1 MNDEILQ
8 SQNGTPDLKIT
19 PELMMYLSSI
29 ATWAKF
35 LAIVGFVVVGLLVV
49 IAICVGAFMSS
60 MNDLYGAMS
69 GVSLTIIYLIIA
81 VIYFFPVMFGYKF
94 AIYLRN
100 AIRSK
105 DTPKLT
111 ESFKNL
117 SYYCLYIGVLTII
130 GFVML
135 VVGIIVAIIGAA
147 FVM

>member
-19 PELMMYLSSI
+19 PESMMYLSSI

-35 LAIVGFVVVGLLVV
+35 LAIVGFVVVGLIVV
-49 IAICVGAFMSS
+49 IAIFAGVIISS
-60 MNDLYGAMS
+60 YTYVPVS
-69 GVSLTIIYLIIA
+69 GMSLTVIYLIIA
-81 VIYFFPVMFGYKF
+81 IIYFFPVLFGYRF
-94 AIYLRN
+94 ATNLRK
-100 AIRSK
+100 AITFK

-117 SYYCLYIGVLTII
+117 NYYCLYIGVLTVI
-130 GFVML
+130 GLVLL
-135 VVGIIVAIIGAA
+135 VVGIIVAVIGAA